1 MAAVSTSE
9 DVDWNDEDVDWNAK
23 NPPMSPT
30 QGMSNLDLAAAGA
43 GKAQLDAW
51 RGIRQLV
58 YNPFPG
64 ITIGSNPQSEIDE
77 AQKLDKPLMQTPAG
91 LAGYAGGTIAD
102 AVIPAGLAGD
112 AARAAGLTR
121 TGETLNAIANPSNLR
136 SAAISGGLQGA
147 TQPVTG
153 DDSRLWNIASGA
165 GSGSVGQGLAKGA
178 SALVS
183 AAADPLS
190 QAGNKAAQAL
200 IDAGVPLD
208 AAQRTGSVLLQRAKA
223 MLSDNPLTAGA
234 QKYFQSEQNKSMT
247 KAFLQTVGA
256 SGNDAS
262 PSVMGAAS
270 SKLSNTYDDLFSRLN
285 LPYDKVEAPLSD
297 LLNQARIP
305 LDDQQFAKL
314 SRVSDDILNKAS
326 TNDGV
331 ISGEQWQNVKKTLD
345 GISSSSDTDV
355 AGYARDMRQTLHDG
369 LMQHAIDT
377 GNTADAALLKQTN
390 QQWRNMKNIEG
401 AITPMGDGT
410 YQIPPSKVA
419 SVMGQKANR
428 ATSVYGRGDTALSN
442 LADAG
447 TSVLGEKTNQS
458 GTIPRAMAQLGIAG
472 AVGAGEGLYSGDWKR
487 GAEYA
492 AGAYAIPKVLQ
503 MGLNAQG
510 QIGQRAMSGLGAL
523 GASTD
528 LPTLAGGV
536 LQKSPWASLLAA
548 ESATDRAKKEK
559 AAQ

>member
-1 MAAVSTSE
+1 MVAVSTSE
-9 DVDWNDEDVDWNAK
+9 DVDWNDEDVDWNTK
-23 NPPMSPT
+23 NPAISPT

-58 YNPFPG
+58 YNPIPG

-77 AQKLDKPLMQTPAG
+77 AQRLDKPLMKTIPGVVGYGAG
-91 LAGYAGGTIAD
+91 AIAD

-112 AARAAGLTR
+112 AAKAAGLAR
-121 TGETLNAIANPSNLR
+121 TGNALTAIANPSTYG
-136 SAAISGGLQGA
+136 AAAASGGLQGA
-147 TQPVTG
+147 IQPVATG
-153 DDSRLWNIASGA
+153 DSRLWNIASGA
-165 GSGSVGQGLAKGA
+165 GSGAVGQGLAKGA

-234 QKYFQSEQNKSMT
+234 QKYFQAEQNKSMT
-247 KAFLQTVGA
+247 KAFLQTIGA
-256 SGNDAS
+256 TGSDAS
-262 PSVMGAAS
+262 PKVMGEAAD
-270 SKLSNTYDDLFSRLN
+270 KLGSTYDDLFERLK

-297 LLNQARIP
+297 LMNRARIP

-326 TNDGV
+326 ANDGV

-377 GNTADAALLKQTN
+377 GNTSDAALLKLTN
-390 QQWRNMKNIEG
+390 QKWRNMKNIEG

-428 ATSVYGRGDTALSN
+428 SVSVYGRGDTALSD

-458 GTIPRAMAQLGIAG
+458 GTIPRAMAQLGLAG
-472 AVGAGEGLYSGDWKR
+472 AVGAGEGIYSGDWKK
-487 GAEYA
+487 GAEFA

-510 QIGQRAMSGLGAL
+510 QVGQRAMNAL
-523 GASTD
+523 GAFGSPSS
-528 LPTLAGGV
+528 LPTLAGGA
-536 LQKSPWASLLAA
+536 LQKSPWAALLSAEQAA
-548 ESATDRAKKEK
+548 DRAKKEK